1 MSVDIVKDSRLIQT
15 VEESLRDNPAIKY
28 LQTVLEILKPLQF
41 YLMGGAV
48 RDALARKKYGLDLV
62 TRDFDFLVIDE
73 KGQVDLWGL
82 FSNFHNMRCNRFGGL
97 KWKPKKGVEFDLF
110 TSYSFGRTSLNE
122 VLEDVELTTS
132 AIAFHFGER
141 LIYSCGAI
149 QGIEDKEIDVKN
161 PQADKPYITMSR
173 LILHSDKLGF
183 RIGNRGI
190 RFVQERYNSN
200 LDGFILDYLTYKKL
214 EEHYERVI
222 KRLKE
227 IKAQ

>member
-1 MSVDIVKDSRLIQT
+1 MSVDIVKSSELIQT
-15 VEESLRDNPAIKY
+15 VEESLKDNPAIKY
-28 LQTVLEILKPLQF
+28 LEAVLEILKPLHF

-48 RDALARKKYGLDLV
+48 RDALVRRMYGLDLV
-62 TRDFDFLVIDE
+62 TKDFDFLVVDE
-73 KGQVDLWGL
+73 KGQVDLRGL
-82 FSNFHNMRCNRFGGL
+82 FGNFSNMRWNRFGGL
-97 KWKPKKGVEFDLF
+97 KWKPKEGVEFDLF
-110 TSYSFGRTSLNE
+110 TSYSFGRTSLDE
-122 VLEDVELTTS
+122 VLEQVELTTS
-132 AIAFHFGER
+132 AIAYHFGDR
-141 LIYSCGAI
+141 LIYSCGAV

-173 LILHSDKLGF
+173 LILHSDKLRF